1 MDERE
6 KATQQSNKQYFMPR
20 NCLRFSK
27 VNKTSSE
34 PKEITSST
42 EILDFNP
49 TPASKA
55 DIPTTKISENRSQ
68 VSKVSVQSQSE
79 SVSTL
84 SNGSSSIVFDTY
96 STRWNLREAVKKVL
110 FHKQP
115 FINNKSALDFSED
128 NKSICE
134 IILKELNVSENKEAR
149 EKCWEQIKDYIP
161 NFLNKKRMTVVQ
173 AIKKKFNGKSMLK

>member
-1 MDERE
+1 
-6 KATQQSNKQYFMPR
+6 MPR

-34 PKEITSST
+34 PKEITSSA
-42 EILDFNP
+42 EFLDFNP
-49 TPASKA
+49 TPASKT
-55 DIPTTKISENRSQ
+55 DIPAKKISENQSQ

-115 FINNKSALDFSED
+115 FINNKSDLDFSKD
-128 NKSICE
+128 NKSICAVV
-134 IILKELNVSENKEAR
+134 LKQLNVSENKETK
-149 EKCWEQIKDYIP
+149 EKCWEQIKEYIP
-161 NFLNKKRMTVVQ
+161 NFLNKKRTTVVQ
-173 AIKKKFNGKSMLK
+173 AIKKKFKGKSMLK